1 VILSSLEH
9 LTIDSIY
16 TIYDLTDLTNFTTS
30 DPSNPHSKTLFLIIS
45 TSIIKS
51 PCTCDHRYYL
61 WCDKATREANCKMA
75 QKRTLEESEL
85 PSGKRT
91 NFGEPHVIEL
101 RSDTLTKPTEEMRRA
116 MFEAELG
123 DDVYGE
129 DPSVN
134 SLQEK
139 AAAMFG
145 KEAALLVPSGTMGN
159 LICLMVHGNIRGSEA
174 LVGDQSHIVIYE
186 QGGISQVAGVHSRQV
201 RNLDDGTLDLDELI
215 SKIRKDPSDPHY
227 PITKIVCL
235 ENTHNVMGGR
245 VIRPEYMEKV
255 HQLAL
260 KYKFKIHVDGARIL
274 NAAAALNL
282 PPSEL
287 LKYADSASTCL
298 SKGLANPIGSIILGS
313 KEFIAQAVRMR
324 KLLGGGMRQAGII
337 AAPGIIGLEKMS
349 KRLHVDH
356 ENARR
361 FAEKLAELR
370 PLGINIDIS
379 RVESNM
385 VMFNL
390 LPGKGTME
398 KFLELLS
405 TPMEGPGGN
414 CEVRMFVSG
423 KSVEMRAVF
432 HYQVTADDVDKAIQK
447 IETVLKTL

>member
-1 VILSSLEH
+1 MS
-9 LTIDSIY
+9 
-16 TIYDLTDLTNFTTS
+16 
-30 DPSNPHSKTLFLIIS
+30 
-45 TSIIKS
+45 
-51 PCTCDHRYYL
+51 
-61 WCDKATREANCKMA
+61 
-75 QKRTLEESEL
+75 QKRALEESEL
-85 PSGKRT
+85 PLSKKT
-91 NFGEPHVIEL
+91 KDAKVIEL
-101 RSDTLTKPTEEMRRA
+101 RSDTMTKPTEEMRQA
-116 MFEAELG
+116 MLEANLG

-129 DPSVN
+129 DPTVN

-139 AAAMFG
+139 AAVMFG

-159 LICLMVHGNIRGSEA
+159 LICLMVHGNSRGSEA

-186 QGGISQVAGVHSRQV
+186 QGGISQIAGVHSRQV
-201 RNLDDGTLDLDELI
+201 TNHTDGTLDLNELET
-215 SKIRKDPSDPHY
+215 KIRKDDSDPHY
-227 PITKIVCL
+227 PITRVVCL

-245 VIRPEYMEKV
+245 VIHPEYMEKV
-255 HQLAL
+255 HQLAM
-260 KYKFKIHVDGARIL
+260 KYKLKIHIDGARIL

-313 KEFIAQAVRMR
+313 KEFISQAMRMR

-337 AAPGIIGLEKMS
+337 AAPGIIALEKMS

-361 FAEKLAELR
+361 FAEKLVELQ

-379 RVESNM
+379 RVDSNM

-390 LPGKGTME
+390 LPGKGTRE
-398 KFLELLS
+398 EFIELLS

-414 CEVRMFVSG
+414 YEVRMFDSG
-423 KSVEMRAVF
+423 KDEIRAVF

-447 IETVLKTL
+447 IETLLKTL

>member
-1 VILSSLEH
+1 MS
-9 LTIDSIY
+9 
-16 TIYDLTDLTNFTTS
+16 
-30 DPSNPHSKTLFLIIS
+30 
-45 TSIIKS
+45 
-51 PCTCDHRYYL
+51 
-61 WCDKATREANCKMA
+61 

-85 PSGKRT
+85 PSTKKSKDA
-91 NFGEPHVIEL
+91 GEPYVIEL
-101 RSDTLTKPTEEMRRA
+101 RSDALTKPTEEMRRA

-123 DDVYGE
+123 YDVYGE
-129 DPSVN
+129 DPTVN

-145 KEAALLVPSGTMGN
+145 KEAALLVPSGIMGN
-159 LICLMVHGNIRGSEA
+159 LICLMVHGNSRGSEA
-174 LVGDQSHIVIYE
+174 LVGDQSHIVICE
-186 QGGISQVAGVHSRQV
+186 QGGISQIAGIHSRQV
-201 RNLDDGTLDLDELI
+201 TNRSDGTLDLDELE
-215 SKIRKDPSDPHY
+215 SKIRKDHSDPHY
-227 PITKIVCL
+227 PITRVVCL

-245 VIRPEYMEKV
+245 VIHPEYMEKV

-287 LKYADSASTCL
+287 LKYADSASISL

-313 KEFIAQAVRMR
+313 KEFITQALWML
-324 KLLGGGMRQAGII
+324 KLLGGGMKAGII
-337 AAPGIIGLEKMS
+337 AASGIIALEKMS

-361 FAEKLAELR
+361 FTEKLAELQ

-379 RVESNM
+379 RVDTNL
-385 VMFNL
+385 VMFSL
-390 LPGKGTME
+390 LPEKGTRE
-398 KFLELLS
+398 KFLELLR

-414 CEVRMFVSG
+414 YEVRMWNSG
-423 KSVEMRAVF
+423 KDEVRAVF
-432 HYQVTADDVDKAIQK
+432 HYQVTADDVDRAIQK

>member
-1 VILSSLEH
+1 V
-9 LTIDSIY
+9 
-16 TIYDLTDLTNFTTS
+16 
-30 DPSNPHSKTLFLIIS
+30 TLKKDEEGECCIS
-45 TSIIKS
+45 
-51 PCTCDHRYYL
+51 R
-61 WCDKATREANCKMA
+61 KMS
-75 QKRTLEESEL
+75 QKRTLGESEL
-85 PSGKRT
+85 PSSKKSKDAK
-91 NFGEPHVIEL
+91 ESYVIEL
-101 RSDTLTKPTEEMRRA
+101 RSDTLTKPTEEMRQA

-123 DDVYGE
+123 DDVYAE
-129 DPSVN
+129 DPTVN

-186 QGGISQVAGVHSRQV
+186 QGGISQIAGIHSRQV
-201 RNLDDGTLDLDELI
+201 TNHSDGTLDLDELET
-215 SKIRKDPSDPHY
+215 KIRKDHSDPHY
-227 PITKIVCL
+227 PITRVVCL

-255 HQLAL
+255 HQLAV
-260 KYKFKIHVDGARIL
+260 KYKLKVHVDGARIL
-274 NAAAALNL
+274 NAAAALNI

-313 KEFIAQAVRMR
+313 KGFISQAMRMR
-324 KLLGGGMRQAGII
+324 KLLGGGMRQAGVI
-337 AAPGIIGLEKMS
+337 AAPGIIALEKMS

-361 FAEKLAELR
+361 FAEKLVELQ
-370 PLGINIDIS
+370 PLGINIDTS
-379 RVESNM
+379 RVDSNM

-390 LPGKGTME
+390 LPGKGTRE
-398 KFLELLS
+398 EFIELLS

-414 CEVRMFVSG
+414 YEVRMFDSG
-423 KSVEMRAVF
+423 KDEVRAVF
-432 HYQVTADDVDKAIQK
+432 HYQVTTDDVDKAIQK